1 MTDSNEA
8 HRIRPAEPDDLG
20 CLPQLEAAADAQ
32 LQDALGGVLLP
43 APQPTPAVVS
53 LFVLVAGRPP
63 VGFARIDMVDGL
75 AHLEQLSVHPAAGRR
90 GLGRALLEAAA
101 AEARRRGFTAMTL
114 CTFTDVPF
122 NAPFYAKCG
131 FIEYPAPG
139 PGLAALRAHEKRLG
153 LDALGPRLTM
163 RREL

>member
-8 HRIRPAEPDDLG
+8 PRIRPAEPADLG

-43 APQPTPAVVS
+43 APQPTPALGS
-53 LFVLVAGRPP
+53 LFVLVSGRPP
-63 VGFARIDMVDGL
+63 AGFARVDVVDGL

-90 GLGRALLEAAA
+90 GLGRALVEAAA
-101 AEARRRGFTAMTL
+101 DEARRRGFKAMTL
-114 CTFTDVPF
+114 CTFADVPF
-122 NAPFYAKCG
+122 NAPFYARCG
-131 FIEYPAPG
+131 FVEFPASG

-153 LDALGPRLTM
+153 LDALAPRLTM